1 MEPDRY
7 CSLCYCVYLNSV
19 SRCVMR
25 RHTGA
30 TCGASSN
37 NNCSIRFL
45 RLSLS
50 LSLANIYK
58 LFVPLPLHSRGYQS
72 QWGKKNMHFI
82 PCNKPAWL
90 RVFGKLG
97 GFRVEFERKLPPP
110 LPQYG
115 FRRSPYLSLQLIFNG
130 QLSLNKHIIFNGHLS
145 LNKQM

>member
-1 MEPDRY
+1 VEPDRY

-50 LSLANIYK
+50 LSLSLANIYK
-58 LFVPLPLHSRGYQS
+58 LFVPLPLHSRGSQS
-72 QWGKKNMHFI
+72 QWKKKNMHFI
-82 PCNKPAWL
+82 PCNKSAWL
-90 RVFGKLG
+90 GVFGKLG

-110 LPQYG
+110 PPQYG
-115 FRRSPYLSLQLIFNG
+115 LRRYPYSSL
-130 QLSLNKHIIFNGHLS
+130 HVIFNGHLS